1 MGNIFGDD
9 LNNFSDDFS
18 DEFFEHFL
26 MIFLMNFLNIFWW
39 FSWQLFDNCKSL
51 DILWYVFQSVFY
63 EIQKLNCDFRIIWLQ
78 YLNVCP
84 AIIEVCTWS
93 KAADLSLAL
102 SLGLFHAP
110 ILSARSFGFRKWR
123 QTIREATDTEKW
135 QLNWQS

>member
-1 MGNIFGDD
+1 MAIF
-9 LNNFSDDFS
+9 LVTIWTT
-18 DEFFEHFL
+18 FL
-26 MIFLMNFLNIFWW
+26 MIFLMIFLNIFWW
-39 FSWQLFDNCKSL
+39 FFWWIFSTFFDDFLDNFFDNCKSL